1 MSILDNIYRQGQTV
15 GKELKGMNAALSQMQ
30 QNDKK
35 EYKLDAQD
43 RKYTK
48 ERDRREKQDRVR
60 LHKDLFTNTER
71 QVQSVSKQE
80 QGKKLATGLA
90 SATSAAIKKAVQK
103 KAKDK
108 KLDDGNDIDNGGTG
122 GPSFTVKEILSSP
135 LTPVTPMEVDD
146 GHEERLA
153 AIESIVF
160 AQPQKEKFAKHQS
173 GGFAGAVPNLGQPGT
188 GDHFYTHVEPGSYVL
203 NRNAVQAMGFQGGGN
218 VPVALEQGEIVIPPG
233 QYDQKMMDFINY
245 AAAPRFQ
252 SGGLVEASH
261 PDTGSGY
268 SVGKDYK
275 GRPSTLSKSAAEA
288 LQKMIQESGG
298 QVKTQ
303 DITSAKRSPDK
314 NAAVGGVK
322 NSNHL
327 TGNAMDIHGS
337 SKAWIKENGA
347 KYGWHNLVYQGHD
360 GHFDFKGQQGPL
372 AEGETRANEDVK
384 ESPSE
389 QTSGQEAADQVT
401 EQDQE
406 SGGGLGFLANAD
418 AAGPFA
424 GFFSALND
432 VVFGGGDNQ
441 YKIGLGDIL
450 GGTLPSFGKIG
461 VDMLTGAQPASA
473 AEPTIPQKTGSKG
486 GADLPRSSSAPDSTK
501 YDASA
506 NLKPVERQ
514 ALNVLGKYESDSSGG
529 YNAVNQ
535 GAKGGDYG
543 FFGHSGKFGDMKQ
556 HRGKNLT
563 DLTIG
568 DIKKLQSRRH
578 DRSYSTRQWIKDGK
592 LHAVGRYQ
600 FIGDT
605 FDAVVKQ
612 MGIPNKQKFD
622 KETQD
627 RMALHLLRTS
637 NNGIGQWVGPA
648 NNATRKERAVVRK
661 ARQMKQAGGLVSL
674 KKAAMSDD
682 MSKFFVQTD
691 NQLMEQATADAPQ
704 VIEMGNT
711 QESPEVGVT
720 VHSSGS
726 NLPNYDL
733 PTRDSCPLSVYYRYH
748 PSLNPQGMNP

>member
-15 GKELKGMNAALSQMQ
+15 GKELKGMNAALGQMQ
-30 QNDKK
+30 KNDKK

-48 ERDRREKQDRVR
+48 EKDKREKQDRVR
-60 LHKDLFTNTER
+60 FHKDLFSNTEK
-71 QVQSVSKQE
+71 QVQSVAKQE

-90 SATSAAIKKAVQK
+90 SATSAAIKKAVEK
-103 KAKDK
+103 KSKEK
-108 KLDDGNDIDNGGTG
+108 KLEDGSDLDNGGTG
-122 GPSFTVKEILSSP
+122 GPSFSVREILSSP
-135 LTPVTPMEVDD
+135 LTPVTPMQVDD
-146 GHEERLA
+146 GHEDRLA
-153 AIESIVF
+153 AIEKIVF
-160 AQPQKEKFAKHQS
+160 AEPQKEKFTKHQS
-173 GGFAGAVPNLGQPGT
+173 GGFAGSVPNLGQPTT

-233 QYDQKMMDFINY
+233 QYDQQMMDFINY

-252 SGGLVEASH
+252 SGGLVKAEH

-288 LQKMIQESGG
+288 LQKMISESGG
-298 QVKTQ
+298 QVKTS
-303 DITSAKRSPDK
+303 DITSAKRSPEK
-314 NAAVGGVK
+314 NAAVGGVA

-327 TGNAMDIHGS
+327 TGNAMDIHGT
-337 SKAWIKENGA
+337 SKAWLKENGQ
-347 KYGWHNLVYQGHD
+347 KYGWKWLDYSGHD
-360 GHFDFKGQQGPL
+360 GHFDFVGSQGPP
-372 AEGETRANEDVK
+372 AEGETRADPEVK
-384 ESPSE
+384 ESRSE
-389 QTSGQEAADQVT
+389 ETSSQEAAEEAGIPEPTMGSGADLGT
-401 EQDQE
+401 LANA
-406 SGGGLGFLANAD
+406 GGGL
-418 AAGPFA
+418 FA
-424 GFFSALND
+424 GFFEALNNE
-432 VVFGGGDNQ
+432 VFGGGDNQ
-441 YKIGLGDIL
+441 YGIGLGHIL
-450 GGTLPSFGKIG
+450 GGVGMGTLAKIG
-461 VDMLTGAQPASA
+461 VDMLIPGAKA
-473 AEPTIPQKTGSKG
+473 AEPTIPQKMGSKG
-486 GADLPRSSSAPDSTK
+486 GADLPRSTSAPSSTPVN
-501 YDASA
+501 ASES
-506 NLKPVERQ
+506 LKPVEQ
-514 ALNVLGKYESDSSGG
+514 KALNVLGKYESDSSGG

-556 HRGKNLT
+556 HQGKNLT

-578 DRSYSTRQWIKDGK
+578 DRSYSTKQWIRDGK

-612 MGIPNKQKFD
+612 LGISNKQKFD

-637 NNGIGQWVGPA
+637 PNGIGQWVGPA
-648 NNATRKERAVVRK
+648 KNASRQERAIVRK

-726 NLPNYDL
+726 NLPTYDL